1 MPYPVTVVVTPQLA
15 DRNRVTAAFRLVLGV
30 PHIVLVGAVSW
41 NDHLSGTGLLGA
53 AAAVLAVLSW
63 FTIVISGQHLADIRQ
78 FTMYYLRW
86 RARAI
91 AYLAL
96 LEDSYPPFGD
106 GPYPVSI
113 EVIDPKGP
121 RDRMSVGFRILLA
134 IPQLIVFFFVG
145 VAWLV
150 TTVIAW
156 FAILLTGH
164 YPDSLYEFG
173 SGAMRWLLRLEAYL
187 LLMVD
192 EYPPFSLE

>member
-1 MPYPVTVVVTPQLA
+1 MPYPVTVVVTPHLA
-15 DRNRVTAAFRLVLGV
+15 NRDRVTTALRLILGL

-41 NDHLSGTGLLGA
+41 NDRFGGTGLLGA
-53 AAAVLAVLSW
+53 AAFVMAVISW
-63 FTIVISGQHLADIRQ
+63 FTIVISGQHLPGLRQ

-86 RARAI
+86 RTRAI

-96 LEDSYPPFGD
+96 LEDTYPPFGE
-106 GPYPVSI
+106 GPYPASI
-113 EVIDPKGP
+113 EVIDPSGP
-121 RDRMSVGFRILLA
+121 RDRVTVGLRILLA

-150 TTVIAW
+150 TTIIAW
-156 FAILLTGH
+156 FAILLTGQ
-164 YPDSLYEFG
+164 YPESLYGFG
-173 SGAMRWLLRLEAYL
+173 VGAMRWFLRLEAYL